1 MVPVRRLA
9 ELMGAVVAQNTT
21 SGQTIVSR
29 AGDTITLTP
38 NSKTAY
44 INGAATTLTVVPF
57 MESNQ
62 IYVSVDDLADWF
74 GQTVTRSK
82 DKQLI
87 EITED
92 KSVAGSSN
100 LEQWAI
106 SMGALLLYKNN
117 PKEAN
122 LFGGKVRYGAMAVGS
137 AVTDRI
143 HTTGPGLWA
152 ARRWRRIGASQT
164 EKDCLLKP
172 KHLSHRIQHGICAA

>member
-1 MVPVRRLA
+1 
-9 ELMGAVVAQNTT
+9 
-21 SGQTIVSR
+21 
-29 AGDTITLTP
+29 
-38 NSKTAY
+38 
-44 INGAATTLTVVPF
+44 

-106 SMGALLLYKNN
+106 SMGALLLYENN

-143 HTTGPGLWA
+143 HTTGPDFGRTPLATDWGITNREGLFGSSQSTYRIEYNMGSVPRKPSGA
-152 ARRWRRIGASQT
+152 VGISVRICDLRGSTGNATACRRNALQP
-164 EKDCLLKP
+164 L
-172 KHLSHRIQHGICAA
+172 

>member
-1 MVPVRRLA
+1 MDTAGACIRNDQVMVPVRRLA

-62 IYVSVDDLADWF
+62 IYASVDDLADWF

-82 DKQLI
+82 DKKLI

-106 SMGALLLYKNN
+106 SMGALLLYENN

-143 HTTGPGLWA
+143 HTTGPDFGRTPLATDWP
-152 ARRWRRIGASQT
+152 RIS
-164 EKDCLLKP
+164 KM
-172 KHLSHRIQHGICAA
+172 I

>member
-1 MVPVRRLA
+1 MDTAGACIRNDQVMVPVRRLA

-29 AGDTITLTP
+29 ASDTITLTP

-62 IYVSVDDLADWF
+62 IYVSVGDLADWF

-92 KSVAGSSN
+92 KSVARK
-100 LEQWAI
+100 L
-106 SMGALLLYKNN
+106 
-117 PKEAN
+117 
-122 LFGGKVRYGAMAVGS
+122 
-137 AVTDRI
+137 
-143 HTTGPGLWA
+143 
-152 ARRWRRIGASQT
+152 
-164 EKDCLLKP
+164 
-172 KHLSHRIQHGICAA
+172 